1 MFSMATLIGWV
12 HFSASIVSVLASV
25 LIQWAPILESYDALH
40 TNNKE
45 RVSRQKFYKVWFKT
59 VVFTQNK

>member
-1 MFSMATLIGWV
+1 MSADIGKLLLNSE
-12 HFSASIVSVLASV
+12 HI
-25 LIQWAPILESYDALH
+25 YDALH